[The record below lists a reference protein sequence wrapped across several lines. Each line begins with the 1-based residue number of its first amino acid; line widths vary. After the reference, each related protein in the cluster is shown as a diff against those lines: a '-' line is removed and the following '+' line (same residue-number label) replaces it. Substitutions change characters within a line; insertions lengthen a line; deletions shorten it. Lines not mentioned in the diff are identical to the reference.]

1 MKNDINTIQINR
13 STMSIADYCETAL
26 NVAEKLRDEYFFQ
39 VPVNFDEDVV
49 STQLDKIIN
58 NYDYIAFA
66 VGIINDAL
74 KHIEESNGDITDVI
88 GREVELSDVG

>member
-1 MKNDINTIQINR
+1 MKDINTIQIIRN
-13 STMSIADYCETAL
+13 TTTIADYTETAL
-26 NVAEKLRDEYFFQ
+26 NVAEKLRDEYFFS
-39 VPVNFDEDVV
+39 VPVNFDEDVF

-88 GREVELSDVG
+88 GREVEIADVG

>member
-13 STMSIADYCETAL
+13 STTTIADYCETAL
-26 NVAEKLRDEYFFQ
+26 NVTEKLRDEYFFP
-39 VPVNFDEDVV
+39 VPVNFDEDVF

-88 GREVELSDVG
+88 GREVELTDVG

>member
-1 MKNDINTIQINR
+1 MKDINTIQINR
-13 STMSIADYCETAL
+13 STTAISDYCETAL
-26 NVAEKLRDEYFFQ
+26 NVAEKLRDEYFFS
-39 VPVNFDEDVV
+39 VPANFDEDVF

-66 VGIINDAL
+66 VAIINDAL

>member
-1 MKNDINTIQINR
+1 MKDINTIQIER
-13 STMSIADYCETAL
+13 STTTIADYTETAL
-26 NVAEKLRDEYFFQ
+26 NVAEKLRDEYFFS
-39 VPVNFDEDVV
+39 VPVNFDEDVF

-74 KHIEESNGDITDVI
+74 KHIEESNDDITDVI
-88 GREVELSDVG
+88 GSEVELTDVG